1 MYFYG
6 LLPERKKNKKLYA
19 KIIEL
24 GKEKTEKTYLK
35 QIESFLFNKLN
46 DMKYNIE
53 KNEIIKTINNDNS
66 NGFDNILELK
76 NCDNSSSFRSI
87 KKKFNLNNSYYK
99 NKSRIKKKQ
108 Y

>member
-6 LLPERKKNKKLYA
+6 LLPERKKNKKLDA

-24 GKEKTEKTYLK
+24 GKEKTEKTNLK

-46 DMKYNIE
+46 DMKYNIK

-87 KKKFNLNNSYYK
+87 KKNL
-99 NKSRIKKKQ
+99 I
-108 Y
+108 